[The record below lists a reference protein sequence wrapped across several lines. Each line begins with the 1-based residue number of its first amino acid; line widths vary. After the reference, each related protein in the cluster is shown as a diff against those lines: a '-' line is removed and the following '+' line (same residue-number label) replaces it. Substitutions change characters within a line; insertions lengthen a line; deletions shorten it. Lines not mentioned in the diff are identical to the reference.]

1 LPVNLNLF
9 LAGLWAIVGGGIL
22 MLPLKDDAGFLA
34 ITRDNRSLIGSFALV
49 LACYNVL
56 RWRFTRIRRQLDKE
70 AQSYRP
76 TLSRHRREEPP
87 NPDFDF
93 SDQDTD
99 KPPPS

>member
-1 LPVNLNLF
+1 MNLNLF
-9 LAGLWAIVGGGIL
+9 LAGLWAIVGVGIL

-34 ITRDNRSLIGSFALV
+34 ITRDNRVLIGGFALV

-56 RWRFTRIRRQLDKE
+56 RWRFTRIRRQLDQE

-76 TLSRHRREEPP
+76 TVRPHRHEEPP

-93 SDQDTD
+93 TDHDAD